1 MKRLALNS
9 LGFLALVLC
18 AMPLAAQTSGNT
30 GFEKMKSLTG
40 EWAGK
45 TDSGA
50 AAKVSYRLASNGTAL
65 LETLRSGDEPEMVT
79 LYTADG
85 SRLVVTHYCSA
96 GNQPRMRTAPISGSP
111 QKLDFS
117 FVDAGNLPD
126 AAAGHM
132 HHLEVTFEDADHFTQ
147 HWTWRQD
154 GKDKTEA
161 IHFTRQK

>member
-9 LGFLALVLC
+9 LGLLALVFC
-18 AMPLAAQTSGNT
+18 ATSLAAQQSGNT
-30 GFEKMKSLTG
+30 GFEKVKSLTG

-45 TDSGA
+45 TDSGV
-50 AAKVSYRLASNGTAL
+50 AAKVSYRLVSAGTAL
-65 LETLRSGDEPEMVT
+65 LETLHAEGEPEMVT

-85 SRLVVTHYCSA
+85 SRLVVTHYCGA
-96 GNQPRMRTAPISGSP
+96 GNQPRMKTEPISGSP

-132 HHLEVTFEDADHFTQ
+132 HHLELTFEDADHFTQ

>member
-9 LGFLALVLC
+9 LGFLALALC

-65 LETLRSGDEPEMVT
+65 LETL
-79 LYTADG
+79 YTADG
-85 SRLVVTHYCSA
+85 SRVVVTHYCSA

>member
-18 AMPLAAQTSGNT
+18 AMSVAAQTSGNT

-45 TDSGA
+45 TDSGG

-65 LETLRSGDEPEMVT
+65 LETLRSEGEPEMVT

-111 QKLDFS
+111 QKLDFP